1 MREWLRYLPLIL
13 MISIMAQVFAIGAA
27 CTWRD
32 ATYLLR
38 HPALLWRSIAARNII
53 APVAAVVLIKTFSLL
68 PAVALTLAV
77 LSMTPVPPLLL
88 RIHLSKGASTEYALG
103 LLVSQAVLAVPLVP
117 ITLQFMDWAFHR
129 QASYG
134 ADDVAL
140 LVVRSIL
147 APLAAGMLAAR
158 YLPVLGKIVRILL
171 LAGAVVML
179 AGVVPLLALEWRT
192 IVTLAGAK
200 TIAAFAIFMA
210 IGTAAGHFLGG
221 PNDVN
226 RTTLALA
233 TSSRHSALAIAVA
246 IANFPDQRRPVVAAI
261 VIYLVLRA
269 ILNIPYL
276 RWRGPMQL
284 QPEYAGP
291 APQTKVGSGA
301 ATGV

>member
-1 MREWLRYLPLIL
+1 
-13 MISIMAQVFAIGAA
+13 MISISAQVFAIGAA

-32 ATYLLR
+32 ATYLFR
-38 HPALLWRSIAARNII
+38 HPALLWRSIAARNVV
-53 APVAAVVLIKTFSLL
+53 APIAAVLLIKTFSLQ

-88 RIHLSKGASTEYALG
+88 RIHLSRGASMEYALG

-147 APLAAGMLAAR
+147 TPLAAGMLAAR

-171 LAGAVVML
+171 MVGAIVML
-179 AGVVPLLALEWRT
+179 AGVIPLLALEWRT
-192 IVTLAGAK
+192 ILSLAGAR
-200 TIAAFAIFMA
+200 TIAAFAIFMVV
-210 IGTAAGHFLGG
+210 GTAAGHFLGG
-221 PNDVN
+221 PADPN

-246 IANFPDQRRPVVAAI
+246 IANFPDSRRPVVAAI
-261 VIYLVLRA
+261 AIYLVLRA

-291 APQTKVGSGA
+291 APGVGAVSGA
-301 ATGV
+301 ATGMSQGAQRQ